1 MGRYIN
7 RLKCFVLKPTE
18 KIAQILLLFKGAKG
32 VFVLF
37 LFLFVL
43 NSCKKQLPHYSIDS
57 DVKAAFNYQPGTYW
71 IYRDS
76 ITGRIDSF
84 YVTQNVF
91 QANVP
96 SGDYTED
103 AISINIIEKDIDANS
118 VGGTPIQYYL
128 SVGENGVSIEYAPNL
143 PAEADY
149 ILYNPF
155 FIYPFQPGAFVWKS
169 GLKGSSDESYCMQ
182 IFTSY
187 TLNGQVFSNVAEI
200 PHGSSGPGGYLDT
213 FFVNADV
220 FIAKMKLYHPYDS
233 VGTKV
238 WELQRW
244 HIVK

>member
-1 MGRYIN
+1 MGRYID

-57 DVKAAFNYQPGTYW
+57 DLKTAFNYQPGTYW
-71 IYRDS
+71 IYKDS
-76 ITGRIDSF
+76 LSGRIDSF

-96 SGDYTED
+96 SGDVTQDE
-103 AISINIIEKDIDANS
+103 ITINVVEKDIDANS
-118 VGGTPIQYYL
+118 TGATSILYYLYVGGNMVSIQYAPD
-128 SVGENGVSIEYAPNL
+128 SPSQGE
-143 PAEADY
+143 Y

-155 FIYPFQPGAFVWKS
+155 FTYPFQLGAFVWKS
-169 GLKGSSDESYCMQ
+169 GFAGSSDESYCMQ
-182 IFTSY
+182 IFPSY
-187 TLNGQVFSNVAEI
+187 TLNGLVFLNVAEI

-220 FIAKMKLYHPYDS
+220 LIAKMDLHHPYDS

-244 HIVK
+244 NIVK